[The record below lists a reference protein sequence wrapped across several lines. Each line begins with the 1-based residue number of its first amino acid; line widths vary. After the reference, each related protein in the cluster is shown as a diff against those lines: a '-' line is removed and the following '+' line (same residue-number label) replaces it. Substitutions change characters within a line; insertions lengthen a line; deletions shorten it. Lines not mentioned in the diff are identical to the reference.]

1 MVLSTITY
9 QNIIMAN
16 AKPTLLKVILLG
28 DGGVGKSSLMTRFIQ
43 NKFDEQSY
51 HTIGVEFLSKD
62 INVNGNTYAIQI
74 WDTAGQERYRSLR
87 TPFYRGA
94 DCCLLTFA
102 LDSRNSFDNL
112 ATWRKEF
119 IFYADV
125 NDPETF
131 PFVVIGNKVDIQH
144 EQRQI
149 HRSEAEEWCYNNYQM
164 PYLETSAKDS
174 TNVET
179 AFVKAVEKAVKLE
192 ENVTVKAD
200 FNSTIDLTKSNGRK
214 NTGCCT

>member
-1 MVLSTITY
+1 
-9 QNIIMAN
+9 MAN
-16 AKPTLLKVILLG
+16 DKAAILLKVILLG

-43 NKFDEQSY
+43 DKFDENSY
-51 HTIGVEFLSKD
+51 HTIGVEFLSKN
-62 INVNGNTYAIQI
+62 INVNGITYTIQI

-102 LDSRNSFDNL
+102 LDNRNSFDNL

-131 PFVVIGNKVDIQH
+131 PFVVLGNKVDIQH

-174 TNVET
+174 TNVEV
-179 AFVKAVEKAVKLE
+179 AFVKAIEKAVKLE
-192 ENVTVKAD
+192 EKVAIKTD
-200 FNSTIDLTKSNGRK
+200 FNSTIDLTKCKGRNNK
-214 NTGCCT
+214 NNSCCT